1 MHGTHQGKGNVGPS
15 MAQPPTDYAKVS
27 CSEKHCVALS
37 HAGRAFTWALTASGN
52 RFGQLCRGVS
62 PPGVITDPAEVDIG
76 QRVVSVGAGGGR
88 TAGHTALVGEDGSVF
103 MCGCD
108 RWQQLG
114 LSSEATGVE
123 GSTGGYVLGPLELQ
137 HGARH
142 VAMQVHVGAGETV
155 AKLAAKSRRAQGR
168 YNIQGCT
175 RYGSH
180 HSSRRQRA

>member
-1 MHGTHQGKGNVGPS
+1 MADGTGRTGQ
-15 MAQPPTDYAKVS
+15 MAQRPTEYAQVS

-114 LSSEATGVE
+114 LSSGATAAE
-123 GSTGGYVLGPLELQ
+123 GLTGGYVLGPLELQ
-137 HGARH
+137 PEARY
-142 VAMQVHVGAGETV
+142 AATQVHVGAGETV
-155 AKLAAKSRRAQGR
+155 AKLAAESRRAHGR
-168 YNIQGCT
+168 
-175 RYGSH
+175 
-180 HSSRRQRA
+180 